1 MKKILALVLAA
12 MMLLALVPAASAD
25 VPADWAPFAENVT
38 ISVAVYDRGQEGVP
52 PVEENYWTKWI
63 QSNFG
68 DKYNVTVKYVAIPRS
83 DVMNKYSMLA
93 AADDLPTVMME
104 YDYPKV
110 SQWAADG
117 YLTTFNMEDFAKV
130 APTYYQRM
138 VDNNQLGYTQIG
150 GETYFAAALRPF
162 YDTSYTFQ
170 TFVRMDWLEQVGYDH
185 VPTSTTEYNEA
196 MLKIKEAG
204 ICEYPCGGSMVTGV
218 GSDQNYAWR
227 TWPLNEEEWVM
238 YGDYNIPSLGWEP
251 NKLFLK
257 NENYKFNAGL
267 LNPEYYL
274 TNAEDE
280 KANFINGK
288 AYSYSGYIS
297 GAMDW
302 LTAFYEANP
311 DAKLAIVPVDG
322 KIDAAAGTTPGYRT
336 DNPFGMIVGFSKDAT
351 EDQLKAAWMYM
362 EWLTQPENLF
372 TFQWGI
378 EGENYTLDEK
388 GLPASVS
395 DYNGESK
402 MGFNNNKDYWCV
414 TIEARQAGTIEDM
427 ISNNLPHDLPQD
439 FTQDVVKWY
448 NDKCKV
454 RDAGWAID
462 NAKFGVAMEAEGE
475 FQTTLVEKY
484 KEYRDKLTMCKPEEF
499 DALYDQFA
507 KEYAEAGYQA
517 VAEERLAAYKDGNST
532 KLLNQTAEEVDLK

>member
-170 TFVRMDWLEQVGYDH
+170 TFVRKDWLDQIGYDH
-185 VPTSTTEYNEA
+185 VPVTVSDYNAA

-204 ICEYPCGGSMVTGV
+204 IAEHPAGGSMVTGV

-322 KIDAAAGTTPGYRT
+322 KIDAAAGPTPGYRT

-388 GLPASVS
+388 GLPDPVT